1 MTTVYFIGE
10 QLTLLLTKIFYRIK
24 IYGQENIPQNGGF
37 ILASNHI
44 SYFDPPIVGA
54 WTKREVFFMAKKE
67 LFSNPLSR
75 WLFRNT
81 NCLPVKRGVFDRN
94 AIELFVDTA
103 KRGHVT
109 VIFPEGT
116 RTKTGDFLP
125 PKPGIGMII
134 KQLDC
139 PIVPAYIHGSNRLGA
154 CFFGR
159 EKLSVRYGKPF
170 DSGWAD
176 QFPASKDGYIDIS
189 HKVMDKIKALQKDTL
204 AVI

>member
-1 MTTVYFIGE
+1 MTTVYYIGE
-10 QLTLLLTKIFYRIK
+10 QLTLLLTKFVYRIK
-24 IYGQENIPQNGGF
+24 VFGQENIPNERGF

-81 NCLPVKRGVFDRN
+81 NCLPVKRGVFDRK
-94 AIELFVDTA
+94 AIELFVN
-103 KRGHVT
+103 KVREGHVT

-125 PKPGIGMII
+125 PKLGIGMIA
-134 KQLDC
+134 KQLNC
-139 PIVPAYIHGSNRLGA
+139 PIIPAYIHGSNRLGA
-154 CFFGR
+154 CFFNR
-159 EKLSVRYGKPF
+159 AKLSMRYGKPLEP
-170 DSGWAD
+170 GWTD
-176 QFPASKDGYIDIS
+176 QFQANKEGYSAIA
-189 HKVMDKIKALQKDTL
+189 HEVMGRIKALQKESL
-204 AVI
+204 NLI

>member
-1 MTTVYFIGE
+1 MTTVYFLGE
-10 QLTLLLTKIFYRIK
+10 QLTLLLTRFIYRIK
-24 IYGQENIPQNGGF
+24 VSGQENIPKDGGF

-54 WTKREVFFMAKKE
+54 WTKREVYFMAKKE

-94 AIELFVDTA
+94 AIELFVKTTQ
-103 KRGHVT
+103 KGHVT

-116 RTKTGDFLP
+116 RTKTGDFLS
-125 PKPGIGMII
+125 PKSGIGMIA

-154 CFFGR
+154 CFLGR
-159 EKLSVRYGKPF
+159 EKMSVRYGKPF
-170 DSGWAD
+170 EPGWAD
-176 QFPASKDGYIDIS
+176 QFSANKEGYSAIA
-189 HKVMDKIKALQKDTL
+189 HEVMDKIKTLQQETL